1 VSFKAVSYSNISI
14 LHKNYWKIF
23 LYCFIIKHC
32 FILSGGAKMLNYDVL
47 IVGAGGAGLMAALEA
62 SKAKDVKVGVVTKVY
77 PTRSH
82 TGAAQGGINAALANF
97 DPSDSPEV
105 HTFDTVKG
113 SDYLGDQ
120 DAIEFMCYEAP
131 KRIYELEHL
140 GVPFSR
146 LPDGRIAQ
154 RPFGGAGFPRTCYA
168 ADKTGHVILHT
179 LYEQCLKNDVEF
191 LNEWFVTELIIDNN
205 EAKGVIAIDIR
216 SGEVHAIKA
225 KAIIF
230 ATGGYARV
238 YWVRNTNAIGSTGDG
253 MAICYRA
260 GIPLKDMEFVQFHP
274 TGLRS
279 TGILVT
285 EGARGEG
292 GYLIN
297 NKGERFMVRYA
308 PQKMELGPRDLV
320 ARSIETEIFEGRG
333 WGEGM
338 IAYVHLDLRH
348 LGAEKIKS
356 RLPQI
361 RQLCIDFEGVDPIEE
376 PIPVRPTAHYSMGG
390 IDVRDYKT
398 SMTGANGVFAVG
410 ECACVSVH
418 GANRLGGNSLLD
430 LVVFGKPAG
439 AAAVEYARSKS
450 ADNFNLK
457 TEEERAR
464 REIDQLLKKES
475 KENINDIRIELA
487 QTMWDKVG
495 IFREEKPMLEAV
507 EKVKE
512 LKERYQL
519 LAPGD
524 SGKIFNTALI
534 NYIEL
539 GYLLDLAEAIATTA
553 VLRKESRGAHARRD
567 YPNRDDENFL
577 KHSLAYYTPEG
588 PKVEYCEVKI
598 TKYQPQERTY

>member
-1 VSFKAVSYSNISI
+1 
-14 LHKNYWKIF
+14 
-23 LYCFIIKHC
+23 
-32 FILSGGAKMLNYDVL
+32 MLNYDVL

-62 SKAKDVKVGVVTKVY
+62 SKAKDVKVAVISKVY

-191 LNEWFVTELIIDNN
+191 LNEWFVTELIVDNN

-297 NKGERFMVRYA
+297 NKGERFMAKYA
-308 PQKMELGPRDLV
+308 PEKMELGPRDLV
-320 ARSIETEIFEGRG
+320 ARSIETEILEGRG

-338 IAYVHLDLRH
+338 MAYVHLDLRH

-356 RLPQI
+356 KLPQI

-398 SMTGANGVFAVG
+398 SMTGVNGVFAVG

-439 AAAVEYARSKS
+439 AAAVEYARNKPD
-450 ADNFNLK
+450 DNYNLK
-457 TEEERAR
+457 AEEERAR
-464 REIDQLLKKES
+464 REIESLLKKEN
-475 KENINDIRIELA
+475 KENINSIRMEMA

-495 IFREEKPMLEAV
+495 IFREEKPMLEAI
-507 EKVKE
+507 EKIKE
-512 LKERYQL
+512 LKERYKN

-539 GYLLDLAEAIATTA
+539 GFLLDLAEVIATTA

-577 KHSLAYYTPEG
+577 KHSLSYYTPEG
-588 PKVEYCEVKI
+588 PKVDYCEVKI
-598 TKYQPQERTY
+598 TKYQPQERKY

>member
-1 VSFKAVSYSNISI
+1 
-14 LHKNYWKIF
+14 
-23 LYCFIIKHC
+23 
-32 FILSGGAKMLNYDVL
+32 MLNYDVL
-47 IVGAGGAGLMAALEA
+47 VVGAGGAGLMAALEA
-62 SKAKDVKVGVVTKVY
+62 SKHKDVKVGVVTKVY

-82 TGAAQGGINAALANF
+82 TGAAQGGINAALANV

-105 HTFDTVKG
+105 HAFDTVKG

-120 DAIEFMCYEAP
+120 DAIEFMCNEAP

-154 RPFGGAGFPRTCYA
+154 RPFGGAGFPRTAYA

-191 LNEWFVTELIIDNN
+191 LNEWFVKELIVDNN
-205 EAKGVIAIDIR
+205 EVKGVIAIDIR
-216 SGEVHAIKA
+216 NGEVHAIKT
-225 KAIIF
+225 KAVIF

-253 MAICYRA
+253 VAVCYRA
-260 GIPLKDMEFVQFHP
+260 GIPLKDMEFMQFHP

-297 NKGERFMVRYA
+297 NKGERFMEKYA
-308 PQKMELGPRDLV
+308 PEKMELAPRDLV
-320 ARSIETEIFEGRG
+320 ARAIETEILEGRG

-338 IAYVHLDLRH
+338 MAYVHLDLRH
-348 LGAEKIKS
+348 LGAKKIKEK
-356 RLPQI
+356 LPQI
-361 RQLCIDFEGVDPIEE
+361 RMLAIDFEGVDPIEE

-390 IDVRDYKT
+390 IHVEDYET
-398 SMTGANGVFAVG
+398 SMTPVEGVYAVG

-430 LVVFGKPAG
+430 IVVFGKPAG
-439 AAAVEYARSKS
+439 AAAAELAKNKPEDMSF
-450 ADNFNLK
+450 DLK
-457 TEEERAR
+457 AEEERAR
-464 REIDQLLKKES
+464 REVDELLKKEG
-475 KENINDIRIELA
+475 KENINDIRIEMA

-495 IFREEKPMLEAV
+495 IFREEKPMQEAI
-507 EKVKE
+507 EKIKE
-512 LKERYQL
+512 LKERYKN

-524 SGKIFNTALI
+524 SGRLFNTALI

-539 GYLLDLAEAIATTA
+539 GFLLDIAEAIAVNA
-553 VLRKESRGAHARRD
+553 ENRKESRGAHARRD
-567 YPNRDDENFL
+567 YPERDDENWL
-577 KHSLAYYTPEG
+577 KHSLSYYTEDG
-588 PKVEYCEVKI
+588 PKIEYSEVRI
-598 TKYQPQERTY
+598 TKWQPQERKY

>member
-1 VSFKAVSYSNISI
+1 
-14 LHKNYWKIF
+14 
-23 LYCFIIKHC
+23 
-32 FILSGGAKMLNYDVL
+32 MLKYDVL

-62 SKAKDVKVGVVTKVY
+62 SKAKDLKIGVITKVY

-82 TGAAQGGINAALANF
+82 TGAAQGGINAALANV

-120 DAIEFMCYEAP
+120 DAIEYMCNEAP

-191 LNEWFVTELIIDNN
+191 LNEWFVKELIVDNG

-216 SGEVHAIKA
+216 NGEVHAIQA
-225 KAIIF
+225 KSIIF

-253 MAICYRA
+253 MAVCYRA

-297 NKGERFMVRYA
+297 NKGERFMEKYA
-308 PQKMELGPRDLV
+308 PNKMELAPRDLV
-320 ARSIETEIFEGRG
+320 ARAIETEILEGRG

-338 IAYVHLDLRH
+338 MAYVHLDLRH
-348 LGAEKIKS
+348 LGAKKIKE

-361 RQLCIDFEGVDPIEE
+361 RMLAIDFEGVDPIEE

-390 IDVRDYKT
+390 IHVEDYKT
-398 SMTGANGVFAVG
+398 SMTPVKGVFAVG

-439 AAAVEYARSKS
+439 EAAVEYARSVPEDTS
-450 ADNFNLK
+450 FNLK
-457 TEEERAR
+457 AEEMRAR
-464 REIDQLLKKES
+464 KEIDELLKKEGT
-475 KENINDIRIELA
+475 ENINDIRMEMA

-507 EKVKE
+507 EKIKE
-512 LKERYQL
+512 LKERYKN
-519 LAPGD
+519 LAVGD
-524 SGKIFNTALI
+524 SGKLFNTALI

-567 YPNRDDENFL
+567 YPDRDDENFL
-577 KHSLAYYTPEG
+577 KHSLIYYNADGE
-588 PKVEYCEVKI
+588 PKVEYIDVRI
-598 TKYQPQERTY
+598 TKYQPQERKY

>member
-1 VSFKAVSYSNISI
+1 
-14 LHKNYWKIF
+14 
-23 LYCFIIKHC
+23 
-32 FILSGGAKMLNYDVL
+32 MLNYDVL

-62 SKAKDVKVGVVTKVY
+62 SKAKDVKVAVISKVY

-191 LNEWFVTELIIDNN
+191 LNEWFVTELIVDNN

-297 NKGERFMVRYA
+297 NKGERFMAKYA
-308 PQKMELGPRDLV
+308 PEKMELGPRDLV
-320 ARSIETEIFEGRG
+320 ARSIETEILEGRG

-338 IAYVHLDLRH
+338 MAYVHLDLRH

-398 SMTGANGVFAVG
+398 SMTGVSGVFAVG

-439 AAAVEYARSKS
+439 AAAVEYARNKPD
-450 ADNFNLK
+450 DNYNLK
-457 TEEERAR
+457 AEEERAR
-464 REIDQLLKKES
+464 KEIESLLKKEN
-475 KENINDIRIELA
+475 KENINSIRMEMA

-495 IFREEKPMLEAV
+495 IFREEKPMLEAI
-507 EKVKE
+507 EKIKE
-512 LKERYQL
+512 LKERYKN

-539 GYLLDLAEAIATTA
+539 GFLLDLAEVIATTA

-577 KHSLAYYTPEG
+577 KHSLSYYTPEG
-588 PKVEYCEVKI
+588 PKVDYCEVKI
-598 TKYQPQERTY
+598 TKYQPQERKY

>member
-1 VSFKAVSYSNISI
+1 M
-14 LHKNYWKIF
+14 
-23 LYCFIIKHC
+23 
-32 FILSGGAKMLNYDVL
+32 LSYDVL

-62 SKAKDVKVGVVTKVY
+62 SKAKDLRVAVISKVY

-82 TGAAQGGINAALANF
+82 TGAAQGGINAALANV

-120 DAIEFMCYEAP
+120 DAIEFMCTEAP

-191 LNEWFVTELIIDNN
+191 LNEWFVKELIIDNN

-297 NKGERFMVRYA
+297 NKGERFMARYA
-308 PQKMELGPRDLV
+308 PQKMELAPRDLV
-320 ARSIETEIFEGRG
+320 ARSIETEILEGRG

-338 IAYVHLDLRH
+338 MAYVHLDLRH

-398 SMTGANGVFAVG
+398 SMTGVNGVFAVG

-439 AAAVEYARSKS
+439 AAAVEYARNKPD
-450 ADNFNLK
+450 DNFNLK
-457 TEEERAR
+457 AEEERAR
-464 REIDQLLKKES
+464 REIEELLRKEN
-475 KENINDIRIELA
+475 KENINSIRMEMA

-495 IFREEKPMLEAV
+495 IFREEKPMLEAI
-507 EKVKE
+507 EKIKE
-512 LKERYQL
+512 LKERYKK

-539 GYLLDLAEAIATTA
+539 GFLLDLAEVIATTA

-577 KHSLAYYTPEG
+577 KHSLAYYTPDG
-588 PKVEYCEVKI
+588 PKVDY
-598 TKYQPQERTY
+598 

>member
-1 VSFKAVSYSNISI
+1 M
-14 LHKNYWKIF
+14 
-23 LYCFIIKHC
+23 
-32 FILSGGAKMLNYDVL
+32 LSYDVL

-62 SKAKDVKVGVVTKVY
+62 SKAKDLRVAVISKVY

-82 TGAAQGGINAALANF
+82 TGAAQGGINAALANV

-120 DAIEFMCYEAP
+120 DAIEFMCTEAP

-191 LNEWFVTELIIDNN
+191 LNEWFVKELIIDNN

-297 NKGERFMVRYA
+297 NKGERFMARYA
-308 PQKMELGPRDLV
+308 PQKMELAPRDLV
-320 ARSIETEIFEGRG
+320 ARSIETEILEGRG

-338 IAYVHLDLRH
+338 MAYVHLDLRH

-398 SMTGANGVFAVG
+398 SMTGVNGVFAVG

-439 AAAVEYARSKS
+439 AAAVEYARSKPD
-450 ADNFNLK
+450 DNFNLK
-457 TEEERAR
+457 AEEERAR
-464 REIDQLLKKES
+464 REIEELLRKEN
-475 KENINDIRIELA
+475 KENINSIRMEMA

-495 IFREEKPMLEAV
+495 IFREEKPMLEAI
-507 EKVKE
+507 EKIKE
-512 LKERYQL
+512 LKERYKK

-539 GYLLDLAEAIATTA
+539 GFLLDLAEVIATTA

-577 KHSLAYYTPEG
+577 KHSLAYYTPDG
-588 PKVEYCEVKI
+588 PKVDY
-598 TKYQPQERTY
+598 

>member
-1 VSFKAVSYSNISI
+1 
-14 LHKNYWKIF
+14 
-23 LYCFIIKHC
+23 
-32 FILSGGAKMLNYDVL
+32 MLKYDVL

-62 SKAKDVKVGVVTKVY
+62 SKAKDLKIGVITKVY

-82 TGAAQGGINAALANF
+82 TGAAQGGINAALANV

-120 DAIEFMCYEAP
+120 DAIEYMCEEAP

-179 LYEQCLKNDVEF
+179 LYEHCLKNGVEF
-191 LNEWFVTELIIDNN
+191 LNEWFVKELIVDND

-216 SGEVHAIKA
+216 NGEVHTIQA
-225 KAIIF
+225 KSIIF

-253 MAICYRA
+253 MAVCYRA

-297 NKGERFMVRYA
+297 NKGERFMEKYA
-308 PQKMELGPRDLV
+308 PNKMELAPRDLV
-320 ARSIETEIFEGRG
+320 ARAIETEILEGRG

-338 IAYVHLDLRH
+338 MAYVHLDLRH
-348 LGAEKIKS
+348 LGAKKIKE

-361 RQLCIDFEGVDPIEE
+361 RMLAIDFEGVDPIEE
-376 PIPVRPTAHYSMGG
+376 PIPVRPSAHYSMGG
-390 IDVRDYKT
+390 IHVEDYKT
-398 SMTGANGVFAVG
+398 SMTPVKGVFAVG

-439 AAAVEYARSKS
+439 EAAVEYARSVPDDTS
-450 ADNFNLK
+450 FNLK
-457 TEEERAR
+457 AEEIRAQK
-464 REIDQLLKKES
+464 EIDELLKKEGT
-475 KENINDIRIELA
+475 ENINDIRLEMA

-495 IFREEKPMLEAV
+495 IFREEKPMLEAI
-507 EKVKE
+507 EKIKE
-512 LKERYQL
+512 LKERYKN
-519 LAPGD
+519 LAVGD
-524 SGKIFNTALI
+524 SGRLFNTALI
-534 NYIEL
+534 NYLEL
-539 GYLLDLAEAIATTA
+539 GNLLDLAEAIATTA

-577 KHSLAYYTPEG
+577 KHSLSYYTEDG
-588 PKVEYCEVKI
+588 PKVEYIDVRI
-598 TKYQPQERTY
+598 TKYQPQERKY

>member
-1 VSFKAVSYSNISI
+1 
-14 LHKNYWKIF
+14 
-23 LYCFIIKHC
+23 
-32 FILSGGAKMLNYDVL
+32 MLKYDVL
-47 IVGAGGAGLMAALEA
+47 IVGAGGGGLMAALEA
-62 SKAKDVKVGVVTKVY
+62 SKAKDVKVGVITKVY

-82 TGAAQGGINAALANF
+82 TGAAQGGINAALANV

-105 HTFDTVKG
+105 HAFDTVKG

-168 ADKTGHVILHT
+168 ADKTGHVMLHT

-191 LNEWFVTELIIDNN
+191 LNEWYVHELIVDNN
-205 EAKGVIAIDIR
+205 EVKGVIAIDIR
-216 SGEVHAIKA
+216 NGEVHAIQTKA
-225 KAIIF
+225 VIF

-238 YWVRNTNAIGSTGDG
+238 YWVRNSNAIGSTGDG
-253 MAICYRA
+253 IALCYRA
-260 GIPLKDMEFVQFHP
+260 GIPLKDMEFMQFHP

-297 NKGERFMVRYA
+297 NQGERFMERYA
-308 PQKMELGPRDLV
+308 PEKMELAPRDLV
-320 ARSIETEIFEGRG
+320 ARAIETEILEGRG

-338 IAYVHLDLRH
+338 YAYVHLDLRH
-348 LGAEKIKS
+348 LGAEKIKQ

-361 RQLCIDFEGVDPIEE
+361 RMLAIDFEGVDPIEE

-390 IDVRDYKT
+390 IHVTDYKT
-398 SMTGANGVFAVG
+398 SVSTVEGVYAVG

-430 LVVFGKPAG
+430 IVVFGKPAG
-439 AAAVEYARSKS
+439 AAAVEYARNKPE
-450 ADNFNLK
+450 DKTFNLK
-457 TEEERAR
+457 AEEERAR
-464 REIDQLLKKES
+464 KEIEQLLKKES
-475 KENINDIRIELA
+475 KETIGSIRTEMA

-495 IFREEKPMLEAV
+495 IFREEKPMQEALE
-507 EKVKE
+507 KIKE
-512 LKERYQL
+512 LKERYKNN

-524 SGKIFNTALI
+524 SGKLFNTALI
-534 NYIEL
+534 NYLEL
-539 GYLLDLAEAIATTA
+539 GNLLDIAEVIATTA
-553 VLRKESRGAHARRD
+553 ILRKESRGAHARRD
-567 YPNRDDENFL
+567 YPDRDDENFL
-577 KHSLAYYTPEG
+577 KHSLTYYSEDG
-588 PKVEYCEVKI
+588 PKVEYIDVKI
-598 TKYQPQERTY
+598 TKWQPQERKY

>member
-1 VSFKAVSYSNISI
+1 M
-14 LHKNYWKIF
+14 
-23 LYCFIIKHC
+23 
-32 FILSGGAKMLNYDVL
+32 LSYDVL

-62 SKAKDVKVGVVTKVY
+62 SKAKDLRVAVISKVY

-82 TGAAQGGINAALANF
+82 TGAAQGGINAALANV

-120 DAIEFMCYEAP
+120 DAIEFMCTEAP

-191 LNEWFVTELIIDNN
+191 LNEWFVKELIIDNN

-297 NKGERFMVRYA
+297 NKGERFMARYA
-308 PQKMELGPRDLV
+308 PQKMELAPRDLV
-320 ARSIETEIFEGRG
+320 ARSIETEILEGRG

-338 IAYVHLDLRH
+338 MAYVHLDLRH

-398 SMTGANGVFAVG
+398 SMTGVNGVFAVG

-439 AAAVEYARSKS
+439 AAAVEYARNKPD
-450 ADNFNLK
+450 DNFNLK
-457 TEEERAR
+457 AEEERAR
-464 REIDQLLKKES
+464 REIEELLRKEN
-475 KENINDIRIELA
+475 KENINSIRMEMA

-495 IFREEKPMLEAV
+495 IFREEKPMLEAI
-507 EKVKE
+507 EKIKE
-512 LKERYQL
+512 LKERYKK

-539 GYLLDLAEAIATTA
+539 GFLLDLAEVIATTA

-577 KHSLAYYTPEG
+577 KHSLAYYTPDG
-588 PKVEYCEVKI
+588 PKVDYCEV
-598 TKYQPQERTY
+598 

>member
-1 VSFKAVSYSNISI
+1 M
-14 LHKNYWKIF
+14 
-23 LYCFIIKHC
+23 
-32 FILSGGAKMLNYDVL
+32 LSYDVL

-297 NKGERFMVRYA
+297 NKGERFMARYA

-320 ARSIETEIFEGRG
+320 ARSIETEILEGRG

-338 IAYVHLDLRH
+338 MAYVHLDLRH

-398 SMTGANGVFAVG
+398 SMTGVNGVFAVG

-464 REIDQLLKKES
+464 REIEQLLKKES

-507 EKVKE
+507 EKVKD
-512 LKERYQL
+512 LKERYKL

>member
-1 VSFKAVSYSNISI
+1 M
-14 LHKNYWKIF
+14 
-23 LYCFIIKHC
+23 
-32 FILSGGAKMLNYDVL
+32 LSYDVL
-47 IVGAGGAGLMAALEA
+47 IVGAGGGGLMAALEA
-62 SKAKDVKVGVVTKVY
+62 SKAKDVKVGVITKVY

-82 TGAAQGGINAALANF
+82 TGAAQGGINAALANV

-120 DAIEFMCYEAP
+120 DAIEFMCREAP

-179 LYEQCLKNDVEF
+179 LYEQCLRNDVEF
-191 LNEWFVTELIIDNN
+191 LNEWFVKELLVDNG
-205 EAKGVIAIDIR
+205 EAKGVVAIDIR
-216 SGEVHAIKA
+216 SGEVHVIKA
-225 KAIIF
+225 KAVVF

-238 YWVRNTNAIGSTGDG
+238 YWVRNSNAIGSTGDG
-253 MAICYRA
+253 VALCYRA
-260 GIPLKDMEFVQFHP
+260 GIPIKDMEFVQFHP

-297 NKGERFMVRYA
+297 NKGERFMEKYA
-308 PQKMELGPRDLV
+308 PNKMELAPRDMV
-320 ARSIETEIFEGRG
+320 ARAIETEILEGRG

-338 IAYVHLDLRH
+338 MAYVHLDLRH
-348 LGAEKIKS
+348 LGAKKIKE

-361 RQLCIDFEGVDPIEE
+361 RMLAIDFEGVDPIEE

-390 IDVRDYKT
+390 IHVEDYET
-398 SMTGANGVFAVG
+398 SMTNVKGVFAVG

-430 LVVFGKPAG
+430 IVVFGKPAG
-439 AAAVEYARSKS
+439 AAAVEYARSKME
-450 ADNFNLK
+450 DNTYDYK
-457 TEEERAR
+457 AEEERAR
-464 REIDQLLKKES
+464 REVEELLKKES
-475 KENINDIRIELA
+475 KENINDIRYEMA

-495 IFREEKPMLEAV
+495 IFREEKPMKEAI
-507 EKVKE
+507 EKIKE
-512 LKERYQL
+512 LKERYKN

-524 SGKIFNTALI
+524 SGKLFNTALI
-534 NYIEL
+534 NYLEL
-539 GYLLDLAEAIATTA
+539 GYLLDLAEVIAITA
-553 VLRKESRGAHARRD
+553 EMRKESRGAHARRD

-577 KHSLAYYTPEG
+577 KHSMAYYTEDG
-588 PKVEYCEVKI
+588 PKIEYIDVRI
-598 TKYQPQERTY
+598 TKYEPQERKY

>member
-1 VSFKAVSYSNISI
+1 
-14 LHKNYWKIF
+14 
-23 LYCFIIKHC
+23 
-32 FILSGGAKMLNYDVL
+32 MLNYDVL
-47 IVGAGGAGLMAALEA
+47 IVGAGGSGLMAALEA

-146 LPDGRIAQ
+146 LTDGRIAQ

-297 NKGERFMVRYA
+297 NKGERFMAKYA

-320 ARSIETEIFEGRG
+320 ARSIETEILEGRG

-338 IAYVHLDLRH
+338 TAYVHLDLRH

-398 SMTGANGVFAVG
+398 SMTGVNGVFAVG

-512 LKERYQL
+512 LKERYKL

>member
-1 VSFKAVSYSNISI
+1 
-14 LHKNYWKIF
+14 
-23 LYCFIIKHC
+23 
-32 FILSGGAKMLNYDVL
+32 MLKYDVL

-62 SKAKDVKVGVVTKVY
+62 SKAKDLKIGVITKVY

-82 TGAAQGGINAALANF
+82 TGAAQGGINAALANV

-120 DAIEFMCYEAP
+120 DAIEYMCKEAP

-179 LYEQCLKNDVEF
+179 LYEQCLKNGVEF
-191 LNEWFVTELIIDNN
+191 LNEWFVKELIVDND

-216 SGEVHAIKA
+216 NGEVHAIQA
-225 KAIIF
+225 KSIIF

-253 MAICYRA
+253 MAVCYRA

-297 NKGERFMVRYA
+297 NKGERFMEKYA
-308 PQKMELGPRDLV
+308 PNKMELAPRDLV
-320 ARSIETEIFEGRG
+320 ARAIETEILEGRG

-338 IAYVHLDLRH
+338 MAYVHLDLRH
-348 LGAEKIKS
+348 LGAKKIKE

-361 RQLCIDFEGVDPIEE
+361 RMLAIDFEGVDPIEE
-376 PIPVRPTAHYSMGG
+376 PIPVRPSAHYSMGG
-390 IDVRDYKT
+390 IHVEDYKT
-398 SMTGANGVFAVG
+398 SMTPVKGVFAVG

-439 AAAVEYARSKS
+439 EAAVEYARSVP
-450 ADNFNLK
+450 DDITFNLK
-457 TEEERAR
+457 AEEIRAQK
-464 REIDQLLKKES
+464 EIDELLKKEGT
-475 KENINDIRIELA
+475 ENINDIRLEMA

-495 IFREEKPMLEAV
+495 IFREEKPMLEAI
-507 EKVKE
+507 EKIKE
-512 LKERYQL
+512 LKERYKN
-519 LAPGD
+519 LAVGD
-524 SGKIFNTALI
+524 SGKLFNTALI
-534 NYIEL
+534 NYLEL
-539 GYLLDLAEAIATTA
+539 GNLLDLAEAIATTA

-577 KHSLAYYTPEG
+577 KHSLSYYTEDG
-588 PKVEYCEVKI
+588 PKVEYIDVRI
-598 TKYQPQERTY
+598 TKYQPQERKY

>member
-1 VSFKAVSYSNISI
+1 M
-14 LHKNYWKIF
+14 
-23 LYCFIIKHC
+23 
-32 FILSGGAKMLNYDVL
+32 LSYDVL

-62 SKAKDVKVGVVTKVY
+62 SKAKDLRVAVISKVY

-82 TGAAQGGINAALANF
+82 TGAAQGGINAALANV

-120 DAIEFMCYEAP
+120 DAIEFMCTEAP

-191 LNEWFVTELIIDNN
+191 LNEWFVKELIIDNN

-297 NKGERFMVRYA
+297 NKGERFMARYA
-308 PQKMELGPRDLV
+308 PQKMELAPRDLV
-320 ARSIETEIFEGRG
+320 ARSIETEILEGRG

-338 IAYVHLDLRH
+338 MAYVHLDLRH

-398 SMTGANGVFAVG
+398 SMTGVNGVFAVG

-439 AAAVEYARSKS
+439 AAAVEYARNKPD
-450 ADNFNLK
+450 DNFNLK
-457 TEEERAR
+457 AEEERAR
-464 REIDQLLKKES
+464 REIEELLRKEN
-475 KENINDIRIELA
+475 KENINSIRMEMA

-495 IFREEKPMLEAV
+495 IFREEKPMLEAI
-507 EKVKE
+507 EKIKE
-512 LKERYQL
+512 LKERYKK

-539 GYLLDLAEAIATTA
+539 GFLLDLAEVIATTA

-577 KHSLAYYTPEG
+577 KHSLAYYT
-588 PKVEYCEVKI
+588 
-598 TKYQPQERTY
+598 

>member
-1 VSFKAVSYSNISI
+1 
-14 LHKNYWKIF
+14 
-23 LYCFIIKHC
+23 
-32 FILSGGAKMLNYDVL
+32 MLTYDVL
-47 IVGAGGAGLMAALEA
+47 IVGAGGGGLMAALEA

-82 TGAAQGGINAALANF
+82 TGAAQGGINAALANV

-120 DAIEFMCYEAP
+120 DAIEFMCREAP

-191 LNEWFVTELIIDNN
+191 LNEWFVKELLVDNG
-205 EAKGVIAIDIR
+205 EAKGVVAIDIR
-216 SGEVHAIKA
+216 SGEVHVIKA
-225 KAIIF
+225 KAVIF

-238 YWVRNTNAIGSTGDG
+238 YWVRNSNAIGSTGDG
-253 MAICYRA
+253 VALCYRA
-260 GIPLKDMEFVQFHP
+260 GIPIKDMEFVQFHP

-297 NKGERFMVRYA
+297 NKGERFMEKYA
-308 PQKMELGPRDLV
+308 PNKMELAPRDMV
-320 ARSIETEIFEGRG
+320 ARAIETEILEGRG

-338 IAYVHLDLRH
+338 MAYVHLDLRH
-348 LGAEKIKS
+348 LGAKKIKE

-361 RQLCIDFEGVDPIEE
+361 RMLAIDFEGVDPIEE

-390 IDVRDYKT
+390 IHVEDYET
-398 SMTGANGVFAVG
+398 SMTNVKGVFAVG

-430 LVVFGKPAG
+430 IVVFGKPAG
-439 AAAVEYARSKS
+439 AAAVEYARNKPE
-450 ADNFNLK
+450 DNSYNYK
-457 TEEERAR
+457 AEEERAR
-464 REIDQLLKKES
+464 REVEELLKKEGT
-475 KENINDIRIELA
+475 ENINDIRMEMA

-495 IFREEKPMLEAV
+495 IFREEKPMQEAI
-507 EKVKE
+507 EKIKE
-512 LKERYQL
+512 LKERYKN

-524 SGKIFNTALI
+524 SGKLFNTALI
-534 NYIEL
+534 NYLEL
-539 GYLLDLAEAIATTA
+539 GYLLDLAEVIAITA
-553 VLRKESRGAHARRD
+553 EMRKESRGAHARRD
-567 YPNRDDENFL
+567 YPERDDENFL
-577 KHSLAYYTPEG
+577 KHSMAYYTEDG
-588 PKVEYCEVKI
+588 PKIEYTEVRI
-598 TKYQPQERTY
+598 TKYEPQERKY

>member
-1 VSFKAVSYSNISI
+1 M
-14 LHKNYWKIF
+14 
-23 LYCFIIKHC
+23 
-32 FILSGGAKMLNYDVL
+32 LSYDVL
-47 IVGAGGAGLMAALEA
+47 IVGAGGGGLMAALEA
-62 SKAKDVKVGVVTKVY
+62 SKAKDVKVGVITKVY

-82 TGAAQGGINAALANF
+82 TGAAQGGINAALANV

-120 DAIEFMCYEAP
+120 DAIEFMCREAP

-179 LYEQCLKNDVEF
+179 LYEQCLRNDVEF
-191 LNEWFVTELIIDNN
+191 LNEWFVKELLVDNG
-205 EAKGVIAIDIR
+205 EAKGVVAIDIR
-216 SGEVHAIKA
+216 SGEVHVIKA
-225 KAIIF
+225 KAVVF

-238 YWVRNTNAIGSTGDG
+238 YWVRNSNAIGSTGDG
-253 MAICYRA
+253 VALCYRA
-260 GIPLKDMEFVQFHP
+260 GIPIKDMEFVQFHP

-297 NKGERFMVRYA
+297 NKGERFMEKYA
-308 PQKMELGPRDLV
+308 PNKMELAPRDMV
-320 ARSIETEIFEGRG
+320 ARAIETEILEGRG

-338 IAYVHLDLRH
+338 MAYVHLDLRH
-348 LGAEKIKS
+348 LGAKKIKE

-361 RQLCIDFEGVDPIEE
+361 RMLAIDFEGVDPIEE

-390 IDVRDYKT
+390 IHVEDYET
-398 SMTGANGVFAVG
+398 SMTNVKGVFAVG

-430 LVVFGKPAG
+430 IVVFGKPAG
-439 AAAVEYARSKS
+439 AAAVEYARSKMEDTTYDYK
-450 ADNFNLK
+450 A
-457 TEEERAR
+457 EEERAR
-464 REIDQLLKKES
+464 REVEELLKKES
-475 KENINDIRIELA
+475 KENINDIRYEMA

-495 IFREEKPMLEAV
+495 IFREEKPMKEAI
-507 EKVKE
+507 EKIKE
-512 LKERYQL
+512 LKERYKN

-524 SGKIFNTALI
+524 SGKLFNTALI
-534 NYIEL
+534 NYLEL
-539 GYLLDLAEAIATTA
+539 GYLLDLAEVIAITA
-553 VLRKESRGAHARRD
+553 EMRKESRGAHARRD

-577 KHSLAYYTPEG
+577 KHSMAYYTEDG
-588 PKVEYCEVKI
+588 PKIEYIDVRI
-598 TKYQPQERTY
+598 TKYEPQERKY

>member
-1 VSFKAVSYSNISI
+1 
-14 LHKNYWKIF
+14 
-23 LYCFIIKHC
+23 
-32 FILSGGAKMLNYDVL
+32 MLTYDVL
-47 IVGAGGAGLMAALEA
+47 IVGAGGGGLMAALEA
-62 SKAKDVKVGVVTKVY
+62 SKAKDVKVGVITKVY

-82 TGAAQGGINAALANF
+82 TGAAQGGINAALANV

-120 DAIEFMCYEAP
+120 DAIEFMCNEAP

-191 LNEWFVTELIIDNN
+191 LNEWFVKELLVDNG
-205 EAKGVIAIDIR
+205 EAKGVVAIDIR
-216 SGEVHAIKA
+216 NGEVHVIKA

-238 YWVRNTNAIGSTGDG
+238 YWVRNSNAIGSTGDG
-253 MAICYRA
+253 VALCYRA
-260 GIPLKDMEFVQFHP
+260 GIPIKDMEFVQFHP

-297 NKGERFMVRYA
+297 NKGERFMERYA
-308 PQKMELGPRDLV
+308 PNKMELAPRDMV
-320 ARSIETEIFEGRG
+320 ARAIETEILEGRG

-338 IAYVHLDLRH
+338 MAYVHLDLRH
-348 LGAEKIKS
+348 LGAKKIKE

-361 RQLCIDFEGVDPIEE
+361 RMLAIDFEGVDPIEE

-390 IDVRDYKT
+390 IHVEDYET
-398 SMTGANGVFAVG
+398 SMTNVKGVFAVG

-430 LVVFGKPAG
+430 IVVFGKPAG
-439 AAAVEYARSKS
+439 AAAVEYARNMPEDHSYNYK
-450 ADNFNLK
+450 A
-457 TEEERAR
+457 EEERAR
-464 REIDQLLKKES
+464 KEVEQLLKKEGT
-475 KENINDIRIELA
+475 ENINDIRLEMA

-495 IFREEKPMLEAV
+495 IFREEKPMKEAI
-507 EKVKE
+507 EKIKE
-512 LKERYQL
+512 LKERYKN

-524 SGKIFNTALI
+524 SGKLFNTALI
-534 NYIEL
+534 NYLEL
-539 GYLLDLAEAIATTA
+539 GYLLDLAEVIAITA
-553 VLRKESRGAHARRD
+553 EMRKESRGAHARRD
-567 YPNRDDENFL
+567 YPDRDDENFL
-577 KHSLAYYTPEG
+577 KHSMAYYTEDG
-588 PKVEYCEVKI
+588 PKVEYIDVRI
-598 TKYQPQERTY
+598 TKYQPQERKY

>member
-1 VSFKAVSYSNISI
+1 M
-14 LHKNYWKIF
+14 
-23 LYCFIIKHC
+23 
-32 FILSGGAKMLNYDVL
+32 LSYDVL

-120 DAIEFMCYEAP
+120 DAIEFMCNEAP

-146 LPDGRIAQ
+146 LSDGRIAQ

-179 LYEQCLKNDVEF
+179 LYEQCLKNEVEF

-205 EAKGVIAIDIR
+205 EAKGVIAIDVR
-216 SGEVHAIKA
+216 TGEVHAIKA
-225 KAIIF
+225 KSIIF

-253 MAICYRA
+253 MAIAYRA

-297 NKGERFMVRYA
+297 NKGERFMSRYA

-320 ARSIETEIFEGRG
+320 ARSIETEILEGRG

-338 IAYVHLDLRH
+338 MAYVHLDLRH
-348 LGAEKIKS
+348 LGAKKIKE

-361 RQLCIDFEGVDPIEE
+361 RQLCIDFEGVDPIDE

-390 IDVRDYKT
+390 IDVRDYRT
-398 SMTGANGVFAVG
+398 SMTGVNGVFAVG

-439 AAAVEYARSKS
+439 AAAVEYARNRSS
-450 ADNFNLK
+450 DNFNLK
-457 TEEERAR
+457 AEEERAK
-464 REIDQLLKKES
+464 REIEALLKKES
-475 KENINDIRIELA
+475 KENINSIRMELA

-495 IFREEKPMLEAV
+495 IFREEKPMLEAI

-512 LKERYQL
+512 LKERYKL

-524 SGKIFNTALI
+524 SGKIFNTALV

-539 GYLLDLAEAIATTA
+539 GYLLDLAEAIAVTA

-567 YPNRDDENFL
+567 YPNRDDDNFL

-588 PKVEYCEVKI
+588 PKVEYSEVKI

>member
-1 VSFKAVSYSNISI
+1 
-14 LHKNYWKIF
+14 
-23 LYCFIIKHC
+23 
-32 FILSGGAKMLNYDVL
+32 MLKYDVL

-62 SKAKDVKVGVVTKVY
+62 SKYKDIKVGVITKVY

-82 TGAAQGGINAALANF
+82 TGAAQGGINAALANV

-105 HTFDTVKG
+105 HAFDTVKG

-120 DAIEFMCYEAP
+120 DAIEFMCSEAP

-168 ADKTGHVILHT
+168 ADKTGHVMLHT
-179 LYEQCLKNDVEF
+179 MYEQCLKNDVEF
-191 LNEWFVTELIIDNN
+191 LNEWYVHELIVDNN
-205 EAKGVIAIDIR
+205 EVKGVIAIDIR
-216 SGEVHAIKA
+216 NGEVHAIKT
-225 KAIIF
+225 KAVIF

-238 YWVRNTNAIGSTGDG
+238 YWVRNSNAIGSTGDG
-253 MAICYRA
+253 IAICYRA
-260 GIPLKDMEFVQFHP
+260 GIPLKDMEFMQFHP

-297 NKGERFMVRYA
+297 NQGERFMERYA
-308 PQKMELGPRDLV
+308 PEKMELAPRDLV
-320 ARSIETEIFEGRG
+320 ARAIETEILEGRG

-338 IAYVHLDLRH
+338 YAYVHLDLRH
-348 LGAEKIKS
+348 LGAEKIKQ

-361 RQLCIDFEGVDPIEE
+361 RMLAIDFEGVDPIEE

-390 IDVRDYKT
+390 IHVTDYKT
-398 SMTGANGVFAVG
+398 SRSTVDGVYAIG

-439 AAAVEYARSKS
+439 AAAAEYARNQPEDKT
-450 ADNFNLK
+450 FNLK
-457 TEEERAR
+457 AEEERAR
-464 REIDQLLKKES
+464 KEIEELLKKES
-475 KENINDIRIELA
+475 KETIGTIRTEMA

-495 IFREEKPMLEAV
+495 IFREEKPMQEALE
-507 EKVKE
+507 KIKE
-512 LKERYQL
+512 LKERYKNN

-524 SGKIFNTALI
+524 SGKLFNTALI
-534 NYIEL
+534 NYLEL
-539 GYLLDLAEAIATTA
+539 GNLLDIAEVLTTTA
-553 VLRKESRGAHARRD
+553 ILRKESRGAHARRD
-567 YPNRDDENFL
+567 YPKRDDENFL
-577 KHSLAYYTPEG
+577 KHSLSYYTEDG
-588 PKVEYCEVKI
+588 PKVEYIDVKI
-598 TKYQPQERTY
+598 TKWQPQERKY

>member
-1 VSFKAVSYSNISI
+1 M
-14 LHKNYWKIF
+14 
-23 LYCFIIKHC
+23 
-32 FILSGGAKMLNYDVL
+32 LSYDVL

-120 DAIEFMCYEAP
+120 DAIEFMCNEAP
-131 KRIYELEHL
+131 KRIYELERL

-146 LPDGRIAQ
+146 LSDGRIAQ

-179 LYEQCLKNDVEF
+179 LYEQCLKNEVEF
-191 LNEWFVTELIIDNN
+191 LNEWFITELITDNN
-205 EAKGVIAIDIR
+205 EAKGVIGIDIR
-216 SGEVHAIKA
+216 TGEVHAIKA

-253 MAICYRA
+253 MAIAYRA

-297 NKGERFMVRYA
+297 NKGERFMSRYA

-320 ARSIETEIFEGRG
+320 ARSIETEILEGRG

-338 IAYVHLDLRH
+338 MAYVHLNLRH
-348 LGAEKIKS
+348 LGARKIKE

-361 RQLCIDFEGVDPIEE
+361 RQLCIDFEGVDPIDE

-390 IDVRDYKT
+390 IDVRDYRT
-398 SMTGANGVFAVG
+398 SMTGVNGVFAVG

-439 AAAVEYARSKS
+439 TAAVEYAKNRSS
-450 ADNFNLK
+450 DNFNLK
-457 TEEERAR
+457 AEEERAR
-464 REIDQLLKKES
+464 REIEALLKKES
-475 KENINDIRIELA
+475 KENINSIRMELA

-495 IFREEKPMLEAV
+495 IFREEKPMLEAI

-512 LKERYQL
+512 LKERYKL

-524 SGKIFNTALI
+524 SGKIFNTALV

-539 GYLLDLAEAIATTA
+539 GYLLDLAEAIAVTA

-588 PKVEYCEVKI
+588 PKVEYSEVKI

>member
-1 VSFKAVSYSNISI
+1 
-14 LHKNYWKIF
+14 
-23 LYCFIIKHC
+23 
-32 FILSGGAKMLNYDVL
+32 MLTYDVL
-47 IVGAGGAGLMAALEA
+47 IVGAGGGGLMAALEA

-82 TGAAQGGINAALANF
+82 TGAAQGGINAALANV

-120 DAIEFMCYEAP
+120 DAIEFMCEEAP

-191 LNEWFVTELIIDNN
+191 LNEWFVKELLIDNG
-205 EAKGVIAIDIR
+205 EAKGVVAIDIR
-216 SGEVHAIKA
+216 NGDVHVIKA
-225 KAIIF
+225 KAVVF

-238 YWVRNTNAIGSTGDG
+238 YWVRNSNAIGSTGDG
-253 MAICYRA
+253 VALCYRA
-260 GIPLKDMEFVQFHP
+260 GIPIKDMEFVQFHP

-297 NKGERFMVRYA
+297 NKGERFMEKYA
-308 PQKMELGPRDLV
+308 PNKMELAPRDMV
-320 ARSIETEIFEGRG
+320 ARAIETEILEGRG

-338 IAYVHLDLRH
+338 MAYVHLDLRH
-348 LGAEKIKS
+348 LGAKKIKEK
-356 RLPQI
+356 LPQI
-361 RQLCIDFEGVDPIEE
+361 RMLAIDFEGVDPIEE

-390 IDVRDYKT
+390 IHVEDYET
-398 SMTGANGVFAVG
+398 SMTNVKGVFAVG

-430 LVVFGKPAG
+430 IVVFGKPAG
-439 AAAVEYARSKS
+439 AAAVEYARNKPE
-450 ADNFNLK
+450 DNSYNYK
-457 TEEERAR
+457 AEEERAR
-464 REIDQLLKKES
+464 KEVEELLKKKG
-475 KENINDIRIELA
+475 KENINDIRMEMA

-495 IFREEKPMLEAV
+495 IFREERPMQEAI
-507 EKVKE
+507 EKIKE
-512 LKERYQL
+512 LKERYKN

-524 SGKIFNTALI
+524 SGKLFNTALI
-534 NYIEL
+534 NYLEL
-539 GYLLDLAEAIATTA
+539 GYLLDLAEVIAITA
-553 VLRKESRGAHARRD
+553 EMRKESRGAHARRD
-567 YPNRDDENFL
+567 YPDRDDENFL
-577 KHSLAYYTPEG
+577 KHSMAYYTEDG
-588 PKVEYCEVKI
+588 PKIEYTEVRI
-598 TKYQPQERTY
+598 TKYEPQERKY

>member
-1 VSFKAVSYSNISI
+1 
-14 LHKNYWKIF
+14 
-23 LYCFIIKHC
+23 
-32 FILSGGAKMLNYDVL
+32 MLKYDVL

-62 SKAKDVKVGVVTKVY
+62 SKAKDLKIGVITKVY

-82 TGAAQGGINAALANF
+82 TGAAQGGINAALANV
-97 DPSDSPEV
+97 DPSDNPEV
-105 HTFDTVKG
+105 HTFDTIKG

-120 DAIEFMCYEAP
+120 DAIEFMCHEAP

-146 LPDGRIAQ
+146 LEDGRIAQ

-191 LNEWFVTELIIDNN
+191 LNEWFVKELIIDNN

-216 SGEVHAIKA
+216 NGEVHAIAA

-297 NKGERFMVRYA
+297 NKGERFMARYA
-308 PQKMELGPRDLV
+308 PQKMELAPRDLV
-320 ARSIETEIFEGRG
+320 ARSIETEILEGRG

-338 IAYVHLDLRH
+338 MAYVHLDLRH
-348 LGAEKIKS
+348 LGAEKIKKK
-356 RLPQI
+356 LPQI

-398 SMTGANGVFAVG
+398 SMTGVNGVFAVG

-439 AAAVEYARSKS
+439 AAAVEYARNKS
-450 ADNFNLK
+450 ENNYNLK
-457 TEEERAR
+457 AEEERAR
-464 REIDQLLKKES
+464 KEIEELLRKES
-475 KENINDIRIELA
+475 KENINNIRMEMA

-495 IFREEKPMLEAV
+495 IFREEKPMLEAI
-507 EKVKE
+507 EKIKE
-512 LKERYQL
+512 LKERYKL

-524 SGKIFNTALI
+524 SGRLFNTALI

-539 GYLLDLAEAIATTA
+539 GYLLDLAEAIAVTA

-588 PKVEYCEVKI
+588 PKVEYSEVKI
-598 TKYQPQERTY
+598 TKYQPQERKY

>member
-1 VSFKAVSYSNISI
+1 M
-14 LHKNYWKIF
+14 
-23 LYCFIIKHC
+23 
-32 FILSGGAKMLNYDVL
+32 LSYDVL

-62 SKAKDVKVGVVTKVY
+62 SKAKDVKVGVLTKVY

-297 NKGERFMVRYA
+297 NKGERFMARYA

-320 ARSIETEIFEGRG
+320 ARSIETEILEGRG

-338 IAYVHLDLRH
+338 MAYVHLDLRH
-348 LGAEKIKS
+348 LGAKKIKE

-398 SMTGANGVFAVG
+398 SMTGVKGVFAVG

-439 AAAVEYARSKS
+439 AAAVEYARNKS

-457 TEEERAR
+457 SEEDRAR
-464 REIDQLLKKES
+464 REIEALLKKES
-475 KENINDIRIELA
+475 KENINNIRMEMA

-495 IFREEKPMLEAV
+495 IFREEKPMLEAI
-507 EKVKE
+507 EKIKE
-512 LKERYQL
+512 LKERYKL

-539 GYLLDLAEAIATTA
+539 GYLLDLAEAIAVTA

-588 PKVEYCEVKI
+588 PKVEYSEVKI

>member
-1 VSFKAVSYSNISI
+1 
-14 LHKNYWKIF
+14 
-23 LYCFIIKHC
+23 
-32 FILSGGAKMLNYDVL
+32 MLKYDVL

-62 SKAKDVKVGVVTKVY
+62 SKAKDLKIGVITKVY

-82 TGAAQGGINAALANF
+82 TGAAQGGINAALANV

-120 DAIEFMCYEAP
+120 DAIEYMCEEAP

-179 LYEQCLKNDVEF
+179 LYEHCLKNGVEF
-191 LNEWFVTELIIDNN
+191 LNEWFVKELIVDND

-216 SGEVHAIKA
+216 NGEVHTIQA
-225 KAIIF
+225 KSIIF

-253 MAICYRA
+253 MAVCYRA

-297 NKGERFMVRYA
+297 NKGERFMEKYA
-308 PQKMELGPRDLV
+308 PNKMELAPRDLV
-320 ARSIETEIFEGRG
+320 ARAIETEILEGRG

-338 IAYVHLDLRH
+338 MAYVHLDLRH
-348 LGAEKIKS
+348 LGAKKIKE

-361 RQLCIDFEGVDPIEE
+361 RMLAIDFEGVDPIEE
-376 PIPVRPTAHYSMGG
+376 PIPVRPSAHYSMGG
-390 IDVRDYKT
+390 IHVEDYKT
-398 SMTGANGVFAVG
+398 SMTPVKGVFAVG

-439 AAAVEYARSKS
+439 EAAVEYARSVPDDTS
-450 ADNFNLK
+450 FNLK
-457 TEEERAR
+457 AEEIRAQK
-464 REIDQLLKKES
+464 EVDELLKKEGT
-475 KENINDIRIELA
+475 ENINDIRLEMA

-495 IFREEKPMLEAV
+495 IFREEKPMLEAI
-507 EKVKE
+507 EKIKE
-512 LKERYQL
+512 LKERYKN
-519 LAPGD
+519 LAVGD
-524 SGKIFNTALI
+524 SGRLFNTALI
-534 NYIEL
+534 NYLEL
-539 GYLLDLAEAIATTA
+539 GNLLDLAEAIATTA

-577 KHSLAYYTPEG
+577 KHSLSYYTEDG
-588 PKVEYCEVKI
+588 PKVEYIDVRI
-598 TKYQPQERTY
+598 TKYQPQERKY

>member
-1 VSFKAVSYSNISI
+1 
-14 LHKNYWKIF
+14 
-23 LYCFIIKHC
+23 
-32 FILSGGAKMLNYDVL
+32 MLKYDVL

-62 SKAKDVKVGVVTKVY
+62 SKAKDLKIGVITKVY

-82 TGAAQGGINAALANF
+82 TGAAQGGINAALANV
-97 DPSDSPEV
+97 DPSDNPEV
-105 HTFDTVKG
+105 HTFDTIKG

-146 LPDGRIAQ
+146 LEDGRIAQ

-191 LNEWFVTELIIDNN
+191 LNEWFVKELIIDNN

-216 SGEVHAIKA
+216 NGEVHAIAA

-297 NKGERFMVRYA
+297 NQGERFMARYA
-308 PQKMELGPRDLV
+308 PQKMELAPRDLV
-320 ARSIETEIFEGRG
+320 ARSIETEILEGRG

-338 IAYVHLDLRH
+338 MAYVHLDLRH
-348 LGAEKIKS
+348 LGAEKIKKK
-356 RLPQI
+356 LPQI

-398 SMTGANGVFAVG
+398 SMTGVNGVFAVG

-439 AAAVEYARSKS
+439 AAAVEYARNKS
-450 ADNFNLK
+450 ESNYNLK
-457 TEEERAR
+457 AEEERAR
-464 REIDQLLKKES
+464 KEIEELLRKES
-475 KENINDIRIELA
+475 KENINNIRMEMA

-495 IFREEKPMLEAV
+495 IFREEKPMLEAI
-507 EKVKE
+507 EKIKE
-512 LKERYQL
+512 LKERYKL

-524 SGKIFNTALI
+524 SGRLFNTALI

-539 GYLLDLAEAIATTA
+539 GYLLDLAEAIAVTA

-588 PKVEYCEVKI
+588 PKVEYSEVRI
-598 TKYQPQERTY
+598 TKYQPQERKY

>member
-1 VSFKAVSYSNISI
+1 
-14 LHKNYWKIF
+14 
-23 LYCFIIKHC
+23 
-32 FILSGGAKMLNYDVL
+32 MLKYDVL

-62 SKAKDVKVGVVTKVY
+62 SKAKDVKVAVVTKVY

-82 TGAAQGGINAALANF
+82 TGAAQGGINAALANT

-120 DAIEFMCYEAP
+120 DAIEYMCQEAP

-179 LYEQCLKNDVEF
+179 LYEQCLKNNVEF
-191 LNEWFVTELIIDNN
+191 LNEWFVKELIVDNG
-205 EAKGVIAIDIR
+205 EVKGIIAIDIR
-216 SGEVHAIKA
+216 SGEVHAIQTKA
-225 KAIIF
+225 VIF

-297 NKGERFMVRYA
+297 NKGERFMEKYA
-308 PQKMELGPRDLV
+308 PEKMELAPRDMV
-320 ARSIETEIFEGRG
+320 ARAMETEIIEGRG

-338 IAYVHLDLRH
+338 MAYVHLDLRH
-348 LGAEKIKS
+348 LGAKKIRE

-361 RQLCIDFEGVDPIEE
+361 RMLAIDFEGVDPIEE

-390 IDVRDYKT
+390 IHVDDYKT
-398 SMTGANGVFAVG
+398 SMTPVKGVYAVG

-439 AAAVEYARSKS
+439 AAAVEYARNKPE
-450 ADNFNLK
+450 DTTFNLK
-457 TEEERAR
+457 AEEERAKK
-464 REIDQLLKKES
+464 EVEELLKKES
-475 KENINDIRIELA
+475 KENINDIRIEMA

-495 IFREEKPMLEAV
+495 IFREEKPMLEAI
-507 EKVKE
+507 EKIKE
-512 LKERYQL
+512 LKERYKN

-524 SGKIFNTALI
+524 SGKLFNTALI
-534 NYIEL
+534 NYLEL
-539 GYLLDLAEAIATTA
+539 GFLLDLAEAIAITA
-553 VLRKESRGAHARRD
+553 ELRKESRGAHARRD

-577 KHSLAYYTPEG
+577 KHSLSYYTEDG
-588 PKVEYCEVKI
+588 PKIEYLDVRI
-598 TKYQPQERTY
+598 TKYEPQERKY

>member
-1 VSFKAVSYSNISI
+1 M
-14 LHKNYWKIF
+14 
-23 LYCFIIKHC
+23 
-32 FILSGGAKMLNYDVL
+32 LSYDVL

-62 SKAKDVKVGVVTKVY
+62 SKAKDVKVAVISKVY

-82 TGAAQGGINAALANF
+82 TGAAQGGINAALANV
-97 DPSDSPEV
+97 DPSDNPEV

-191 LNEWFVTELIIDNN
+191 LNEWFVFELIIDNN

-297 NKGERFMVRYA
+297 NRGERFMERYA
-308 PQKMELGPRDLV
+308 PQKMELAPRDLV
-320 ARSIETEIFEGRG
+320 ARSIETEILEGRG

-338 IAYVHLDLRH
+338 MAYVHLDLRH

-398 SMTGANGVFAVG
+398 SMTGVNGVFAVG

-439 AAAVEYARSKS
+439 AAAVEYARNKPD
-450 ADNFNLK
+450 DNFNLK
-457 TEEERAR
+457 SEEERAR
-464 REIDQLLKKES
+464 REIENLLKKES
-475 KENINDIRIELA
+475 KENINDIRIEMA

-495 IFREEKPMLEAV
+495 IFREEKPMLEAI
-507 EKVKE
+507 EKIKE
-512 LKERYQL
+512 LKERYKN

-539 GYLLDLAEAIATTA
+539 GFLLDLAEAIATTA

-577 KHSLAYYTPEG
+577 KHSLSYYTPEG
-588 PKVEYCEVKI
+588 PKVEYCEVRI
-598 TKYQPQERTY
+598 TKYQPQERKY

>member
-1 VSFKAVSYSNISI
+1 
-14 LHKNYWKIF
+14 
-23 LYCFIIKHC
+23 
-32 FILSGGAKMLNYDVL
+32 MLKYDVL
-47 IVGAGGAGLMAALEA
+47 IVGAGGGGLMAALEA
-62 SKAKDVKVGVVTKVY
+62 NKNKKVKVGVITKVY

-82 TGAAQGGINAALANF
+82 TGAAQGGINAALANV

-105 HTFDTVKG
+105 HAFDTVKG

-120 DAIEFMCYEAP
+120 DAIEFMCEEAP
-131 KRIYELEHL
+131 KRIYELEHM

-168 ADKTGHVILHT
+168 ADKTGHVMLHT
-179 LYEQCLKNDVEF
+179 MYEQCLKEGVEF
-191 LNEWFVTELIIDNN
+191 LNEWYVKELLIDNG
-205 EAKGVIAIDIR
+205 EAKGVVAIDIR
-216 SGEVHAIKA
+216 TGEVHVIKA

-238 YWVRNTNAIGSTGDG
+238 YWVRNSNAIGSTGDG
-253 MAICYRA
+253 IAICYRA
-260 GIPLKDMEFVQFHP
+260 GIPVKDIEFVQFHP

-297 NKGERFMVRYA
+297 NQGERFMARYA
-308 PQKMELGPRDLV
+308 PNKMELAPRDMV
-320 ARSIETEIFEGRG
+320 ARAIETEILEGRG

-338 IAYVHLDLRH
+338 NAYVHLDLRH
-348 LGAEKIKS
+348 LGAKKIKE

-361 RQLCIDFEGVDPIEE
+361 RMLAIDFEGVDPIEE

-390 IDVRDYKT
+390 IHVEDYKT
-398 SMTGANGVFAVG
+398 SMTPVKGVYAVG

-430 LVVFGKPAG
+430 IVVFGKPAG
-439 AAAVEYARSKS
+439 AAAAEYAENMPEDTSYNY
-450 ADNFNLK
+450 AA
-457 TEEERAR
+457 EEERAR
-464 REIDQLLKKES
+464 KEIEELLKKEGT
-475 KENINDIRIELA
+475 ENINDIRTEMA

-495 IFREEKPMLEAV
+495 IFREEKPMQEAI
-507 EKVKE
+507 EKIKE
-512 LKERYQL
+512 LKERYKN

-524 SGKIFNTALI
+524 SSKLFNTALI
-534 NYIEL
+534 NYLEL
-539 GYLLDLAEAIATTA
+539 GNLLDLAEAIAVTA
-553 VLRKESRGAHARRD
+553 EMRKESRGAHARRD

-577 KHSLAYYTPEG
+577 KHSLAYYTEDG
-588 PKVEYCEVKI
+588 PKVEYTEVRI
-598 TKYQPQERTY
+598 TKYQPQERKY

>member
-1 VSFKAVSYSNISI
+1 
-14 LHKNYWKIF
+14 
-23 LYCFIIKHC
+23 
-32 FILSGGAKMLNYDVL
+32 MLNYDVL
-47 IVGAGGAGLMAALEA
+47 IVGAGGAGLSAALEA
-62 SKAKDVKVGVVTKVY
+62 SKHKDVKVGVLTKVY

-82 TGAAQGGINAALANF
+82 TGAAQGGINAALANV

-105 HTFDTVKG
+105 HAFDTVKG

-120 DAIEFMCYEAP
+120 DAIEFMCNEAP

-154 RPFGGAGFPRTCYA
+154 RPFGGAGFPRTAYA

-191 LNEWFVTELIIDNN
+191 LNEWFVKELIVDNN
-205 EAKGVIAIDIR
+205 EVKGVIAIDIR
-216 SGEVHAIKA
+216 NGEVHAIKT
-225 KAIIF
+225 KAVIF

-253 MAICYRA
+253 VAVCYRA
-260 GIPLKDMEFVQFHP
+260 GIPLKDMEFMQFHP

-297 NKGERFMVRYA
+297 NKGERFMERYA
-308 PQKMELGPRDLV
+308 PEKMELAPRDLV
-320 ARSIETEIFEGRG
+320 ARAIETEILEGRG

-338 IAYVHLDLRH
+338 MAYVHLDLRH
-348 LGAEKIKS
+348 LGAKKIKE

-361 RQLCIDFEGVDPIEE
+361 RMLAIDFEGVDPIEE

-390 IDVRDYKT
+390 IHVEDYET
-398 SMTGANGVFAVG
+398 SMTPVEGVYAVG

-430 LVVFGKPAG
+430 IVVFGKPAG
-439 AAAVEYARSKS
+439 AAAAELAKNKPE
-450 ADNFNLK
+450 DPTFNLK
-457 TEEERAR
+457 AEEERAR
-464 REIDQLLKKES
+464 AEIEELLKKES
-475 KENINDIRIELA
+475 KESINDIRIEMA

-495 IFREEKPMLEAV
+495 IFREEKPMQEAI
-507 EKVKE
+507 EKIKE
-512 LKERYQL
+512 LKERYKN

-524 SGKIFNTALI
+524 SGKLFNTALI

-539 GYLLDLAEAIATTA
+539 GFLLDIAEAIAVNA
-553 VLRKESRGAHARRD
+553 ENRKESRGAHARRD
-567 YPNRDDENFL
+567 YPNRDDENWL
-577 KHSLAYYTPEG
+577 KHSLSYYTEDG
-588 PKVEYCEVKI
+588 PKIEYSEVRI
-598 TKYQPQERTY
+598 TKWQPQERKY

>member
-1 VSFKAVSYSNISI
+1 
-14 LHKNYWKIF
+14 
-23 LYCFIIKHC
+23 
-32 FILSGGAKMLNYDVL
+32 MLKYDVL

-62 SKAKDVKVGVVTKVY
+62 SKAKDVKVAVVTKVY

-82 TGAAQGGINAALANF
+82 TGAAQGGINAALANV
-97 DPSDSPEV
+97 DSSDSPEV

-120 DAIEFMCYEAP
+120 DAIEYMCQEAP

-179 LYEQCLKNDVEF
+179 LYEQCLRNNVVF
-191 LNEWFVTELIIDNN
+191 LNEWFVKELIVDNG
-205 EAKGVIAIDIR
+205 EVKGIIAIDIR
-216 SGEVHAIKA
+216 NGEVHAIQTKA
-225 KAIIF
+225 VIF

-297 NKGERFMVRYA
+297 NKGERFMEKYA
-308 PQKMELGPRDLV
+308 PEKMELAPRDMV
-320 ARSIETEIFEGRG
+320 ARAMETEIIEGRG

-338 IAYVHLDLRH
+338 MAYVHLDLRH
-348 LGAEKIKS
+348 LGAKKIKE

-361 RQLCIDFEGVDPIEE
+361 RMLAIDFEGVDPIEE

-390 IDVRDYKT
+390 IHVEDYKT
-398 SMTGANGVFAVG
+398 SMTPVKGVYAVG

-439 AAAVEYARSKS
+439 AAAVEYARNKPE
-450 ADNFNLK
+450 DTTFNLK
-457 TEEERAR
+457 AEEERAR
-464 REIDQLLKKES
+464 KEIEELLRKES
-475 KENINDIRIELA
+475 KENINDIRIEMA

-495 IFREEKPMLEAV
+495 IFREEKPMLEAI
-507 EKVKE
+507 EKIKE
-512 LKERYQL
+512 LKERYKN

-524 SGKIFNTALI
+524 SGKLFNTALI
-534 NYIEL
+534 NYLEL
-539 GYLLDLAEAIATTA
+539 GFLLDLAEAIAITA
-553 VLRKESRGAHARRD
+553 EMRKESRGAHARRD
-567 YPNRDDENFL
+567 YPKRDDENFL
-577 KHSLAYYTPEG
+577 KHSLSYYTEDG
-588 PKVEYCEVKI
+588 PKVEYSDVRI
-598 TKYQPQERTY
+598 TKYEPQERKY

>member
-1 VSFKAVSYSNISI
+1 M
-14 LHKNYWKIF
+14 
-23 LYCFIIKHC
+23 
-32 FILSGGAKMLNYDVL
+32 LSYDVL

-62 SKAKDVKVGVVTKVY
+62 SKAKDLRVAVISKVY

-82 TGAAQGGINAALANF
+82 TGAAQGGINAALANV

-120 DAIEFMCYEAP
+120 DAIEFMCTEAP

-191 LNEWFVTELIIDNN
+191 LNEWFVKELIIDNN

-297 NKGERFMVRYA
+297 NKGERFMARYA
-308 PQKMELGPRDLV
+308 PQKMELAPRDLV
-320 ARSIETEIFEGRG
+320 ARSIETEILEGRG

-338 IAYVHLDLRH
+338 MAYVHLDLRH

-398 SMTGANGVFAVG
+398 SMTGVNGVFAVG

-439 AAAVEYARSKS
+439 AAAVEYARSKPD
-450 ADNFNLK
+450 DNFNLK
-457 TEEERAR
+457 AEEERAR
-464 REIDQLLKKES
+464 REIEELLRKEN
-475 KENINDIRIELA
+475 KENINSIRMEMA

-495 IFREEKPMLEAV
+495 IFREEKPMLEAI
-507 EKVKE
+507 EKIKE
-512 LKERYQL
+512 LKERYKN

-539 GYLLDLAEAIATTA
+539 GFLLDLAEVIATTA

-577 KHSLAYYTPEG
+577 KHSLAYYTPDG
-588 PKVEYCEVKI
+588 PKVDYCEV
-598 TKYQPQERTY
+598 

>member
-1 VSFKAVSYSNISI
+1 
-14 LHKNYWKIF
+14 
-23 LYCFIIKHC
+23 
-32 FILSGGAKMLNYDVL
+32 MLNYDVL
-47 IVGAGGAGLMAALEA
+47 IVGAGGSGLMAALEA

-168 ADKTGHVILHT
+168 ADKSGHVILHT

-297 NKGERFMVRYA
+297 NKGERFMAKYA

-320 ARSIETEIFEGRG
+320 ARSIETEILEGRG

-338 IAYVHLDLRH
+338 TAYVHLDLRH

-398 SMTGANGVFAVG
+398 SMTGVNGVFAVG

-512 LKERYQL
+512 LKERYKL

>member
-1 VSFKAVSYSNISI
+1 M
-14 LHKNYWKIF
+14 
-23 LYCFIIKHC
+23 
-32 FILSGGAKMLNYDVL
+32 LSYDVL

-62 SKAKDVKVGVVTKVY
+62 SKAKDVKVGVITKVY

-82 TGAAQGGINAALANF
+82 TGAAQGGINAALANV

-105 HTFDTVKG
+105 HAFDTVKG

-297 NKGERFMVRYA
+297 NKGERFMARYA
-308 PQKMELGPRDLV
+308 PQKMELAPRDLV
-320 ARSIETEIFEGRG
+320 ARAIETEILEGRG

-338 IAYVHLDLRH
+338 TAYVHLDLRH

-398 SMTGANGVFAVG
+398 SMTGVNGVFAVG

-457 TEEERAR
+457 AKEERAR
-464 REIDQLLKKES
+464 REIEQLLRKES
-475 KENINDIRIELA
+475 KENIHNIRIELA

-495 IFREEKPMLEAV
+495 IFREEKPMLEAI
-507 EKVKE
+507 EKIKE
-512 LKERYQL
+512 LKERYKL

-524 SGKIFNTALI
+524 SGRIFNTALI

-539 GYLLDLAEAIATTA
+539 GYLLDLAEVIATTA

-567 YPNRDDENFL
+567 YPNRDDKNFL

-588 PKVEYCEVKI
+588 PKVEYSEVRI

>member
-1 VSFKAVSYSNISI
+1 M
-14 LHKNYWKIF
+14 
-23 LYCFIIKHC
+23 
-32 FILSGGAKMLNYDVL
+32 LSYDVL

-62 SKAKDVKVGVVTKVY
+62 SKAKDLRVAVISKVY

-82 TGAAQGGINAALANF
+82 TGAAQGGINAALANV

-120 DAIEFMCYEAP
+120 DAIEFMCTEAP

-191 LNEWFVTELIIDNN
+191 LNEWFVKELIIDNN

-297 NKGERFMVRYA
+297 NKGERFMARYA
-308 PQKMELGPRDLV
+308 PQKMELAPRDLV
-320 ARSIETEIFEGRG
+320 ARSIETEILEGRG

-338 IAYVHLDLRH
+338 MAYVHLDLRH

-398 SMTGANGVFAVG
+398 SMTGVNGVFAVG

-418 GANRLGGNSLLD
+418 GA
-430 LVVFGKPAG
+430 
-439 AAAVEYARSKS
+439 
-450 ADNFNLK
+450 
-457 TEEERAR
+457 
-464 REIDQLLKKES
+464 
-475 KENINDIRIELA
+475 
-487 QTMWDKVG
+487 
-495 IFREEKPMLEAV
+495 
-507 EKVKE
+507 
-512 LKERYQL
+512 
-519 LAPGD
+519 
-524 SGKIFNTALI
+524 
-534 NYIEL
+534 
-539 GYLLDLAEAIATTA
+539 
-553 VLRKESRGAHARRD
+553 
-567 YPNRDDENFL
+567 
-577 KHSLAYYTPEG
+577 
-588 PKVEYCEVKI
+588 
-598 TKYQPQERTY
+598 

>member
-1 VSFKAVSYSNISI
+1 M
-14 LHKNYWKIF
+14 
-23 LYCFIIKHC
+23 
-32 FILSGGAKMLNYDVL
+32 LSYDVL

-225 KAIIF
+225 KAIVF

-297 NKGERFMVRYA
+297 NKGERFMARYA

-320 ARSIETEIFEGRG
+320 ARSIETEILEGRG

-338 IAYVHLDLRH
+338 MAYVHLDLRH

-356 RLPQI
+356 KLPQI

-398 SMTGANGVFAVG
+398 SMTGVNGVFAVG

-457 TEEERAR
+457 AEEERAR
-464 REIDQLLKKES
+464 REIEQLLKKES

-495 IFREEKPMLEAV
+495 IFREEKPMLEAI

-512 LKERYQL
+512 LKERYKL

-539 GYLLDLAEAIATTA
+539 GYLLDLAEAIAITA

-577 KHSLAYYTPEG
+577 KHSLSYYTPEG
-588 PKVEYCEVKI
+588 PKVEYSEVKI

>member
-1 VSFKAVSYSNISI
+1 
-14 LHKNYWKIF
+14 
-23 LYCFIIKHC
+23 
-32 FILSGGAKMLNYDVL
+32 MLKYDVL
-47 IVGAGGAGLMAALEA
+47 IVGAGGGGLMAALEA
-62 SKAKDVKVGVVTKVY
+62 SKAKDVKVGVITKVY

-82 TGAAQGGINAALANF
+82 TGAAQGGINAALANV

-105 HTFDTVKG
+105 HAFDTVKG

-168 ADKTGHVILHT
+168 ADKTGHVMLHT

-191 LNEWFVTELIIDNN
+191 LNEWYVHELIVDNN
-205 EAKGVIAIDIR
+205 EVKGVIAIDIR
-216 SGEVHAIKA
+216 NGEVHAIKT
-225 KAIIF
+225 KAVIF

-238 YWVRNTNAIGSTGDG
+238 YWVRNSNAIGSTGDG
-253 MAICYRA
+253 IALCYRA
-260 GIPLKDMEFVQFHP
+260 GIPLKDMEFMQFHP

-297 NKGERFMVRYA
+297 NQGERFMERYA
-308 PQKMELGPRDLV
+308 PEKMELAPRDLV
-320 ARSIETEIFEGRG
+320 ARAIETEILEGRG

-338 IAYVHLDLRH
+338 YAYVHLDLRH
-348 LGAEKIKS
+348 LGAEKIKQ

-361 RQLCIDFEGVDPIEE
+361 RMLAIDFEGVDPIEE

-390 IDVRDYKT
+390 IHVTDYKT
-398 SMTGANGVFAVG
+398 SLSTVEGVYAVG

-430 LVVFGKPAG
+430 IVVFGKPAG
-439 AAAVEYARSKS
+439 AAAVEYARNKPE
-450 ADNFNLK
+450 DKTFNLK
-457 TEEERAR
+457 AEEDRAR
-464 REIDQLLKKES
+464 KEIEELLKKES
-475 KENINDIRIELA
+475 KETIGTIRTEMA

-495 IFREEKPMLEAV
+495 IFREEKPMQEALE
-507 EKVKE
+507 KIKE
-512 LKERYQL
+512 LKERYKNN

-524 SGKIFNTALI
+524 SGKLFNTALI
-534 NYIEL
+534 NYLEL
-539 GYLLDLAEAIATTA
+539 GNLLDIAEVITTTA
-553 VLRKESRGAHARRD
+553 ILRKESRGAHARRD
-567 YPNRDDENFL
+567 YPKRDDENFL
-577 KHSLAYYTPEG
+577 KHSLTYYTEDG
-588 PKVEYCEVKI
+588 PKVEYIDVKI
-598 TKYQPQERTY
+598 TKWQPQERKY

>member
-1 VSFKAVSYSNISI
+1 
-14 LHKNYWKIF
+14 
-23 LYCFIIKHC
+23 
-32 FILSGGAKMLNYDVL
+32 MLKYDVL

-62 SKAKDVKVGVVTKVY
+62 SKAKDLKIGVITKVY

-82 TGAAQGGINAALANF
+82 TGAAQGGINAALANV
-97 DPSDSPEV
+97 DPSDNPEV
-105 HTFDTVKG
+105 HTFDTIKG

-146 LPDGRIAQ
+146 LEDGRIAQ

-191 LNEWFVTELIIDNN
+191 LNEWFVKELIIDNN

-216 SGEVHAIKA
+216 NGEVHAIAA

-297 NKGERFMVRYA
+297 NKGERFMARYA
-308 PQKMELGPRDLV
+308 PQKMELAPRDLV
-320 ARSIETEIFEGRG
+320 ARSIETEILEGRG

-338 IAYVHLDLRH
+338 MAYVHLDLRH
-348 LGAEKIKS
+348 LGAEKIKKK
-356 RLPQI
+356 LPQI

-398 SMTGANGVFAVG
+398 SMTGVNGVFAVG

-439 AAAVEYARSKS
+439 AAAVEYARNKS
-450 ADNFNLK
+450 ESNYNLK
-457 TEEERAR
+457 AEEERAR
-464 REIDQLLKKES
+464 KEIEELLRKES
-475 KENINDIRIELA
+475 KENINNIRMEMA

-495 IFREEKPMLEAV
+495 IFREEKPMLEAI
-507 EKVKE
+507 EKIKE
-512 LKERYQL
+512 LKERYKL

-524 SGKIFNTALI
+524 SGRLFNTALI

-539 GYLLDLAEAIATTA
+539 GYLLDLAEAIAVTA

-588 PKVEYCEVKI
+588 PKVEYSEVRI
-598 TKYQPQERTY
+598 TKYQPQERKY